1 MKFSIELKKET
12 PLNFLR
18 RCGYAPEG
26 QDQKTGEFR
35 FSRPLR
41 GARYPRFHLYVNAL
55 VHSQT
60 ITLSLHL
67 DQKQPSY
74 QGSSAHSGEYDGA
87 LVEAETKRILSATF
101 Q

>member
-1 MKFSIELKKET
+1 MKFSIELKGQT
-12 PLNFLR
+12 TLNVLR

-35 FSRPLR
+35 FSKPLR
-41 GARYPRFHLYVNAL
+41 GARYPRFHAYCVESAQRL
-55 VHSQT
+55 
-60 ITLSLHL
+60 IISLHL

-74 QGSSAHSGEYDGA
+74 EGSSAHSGEYDGA
-87 LVEAETKRILSATF
+87 LVEAETKRILSAAF